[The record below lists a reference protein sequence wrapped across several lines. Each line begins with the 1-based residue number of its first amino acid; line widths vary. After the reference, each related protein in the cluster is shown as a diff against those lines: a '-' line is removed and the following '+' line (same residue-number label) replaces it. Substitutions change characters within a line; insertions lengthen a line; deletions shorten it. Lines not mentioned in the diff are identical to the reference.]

1 MVIDTMVFVY
11 ALLGV
16 EEFRQDAAEILER
29 AETITVPDS
38 LRVELAN
45 VLWQWISHRNVPL
58 DTAFEVMED
67 AESLITRTLAGD
79 SLWERALVL
88 ALNSKHPAYDTYFV
102 AAAEIEDTH
111 VVTFDRKLKAAFPD
125 RVLTANE
132 YLSSA
137 S

>member
-16 EEFRQDAAEILER
+16 EEFRQDAAEVLER
-29 AETITVPDS
+29 AETITVPDF
-38 LRVELAN
+38 LRAEIAN
-45 VLWQWISHRNVPL
+45 VLWQWVSQRNVPL
-58 DTAFEVMED
+58 DTAFQVMED
-67 AESLITRTLAGD
+67 TESLITRTLSGD

-88 ALNSKHPAYDTYFV
+88 ALDSKHPAYDTYFV

-111 VVTFDRKLKAAFPD
+111 VVTFDRKLKAAFPEQ
-125 RVLTANE
+125 VLTASE

-137 S
+137 T